1 MSREKEVSLALRFRR
16 IETLVVCMKSL
27 SNIVTRRKIWISV
40 LFGILSLGLSPFG
53 ITAVLGETRI
63 DIPWAIFLPIL
74 ISMAYGWRFGLLAGL
89 SGGAMYP
96 FWLWPNNGW
105 ANLST
110 SLVYLFFYALI
121 GIAYD
126 KSIIKNMKKIP
137 VRVFIV
143 IDLIILVFCLY
154 YLFLFNPILKLNPA
168 FWVENSI
175 NKLPLKVL
183 QSFLLKNSVN
193 IIILTII
200 SGTLIRLPLIRK
212 LLGLPSRRGIQANHK
227 IFVITMFISALV
239 WISFVGL
246 DALLFEEDDAML
258 YQHSLLSFF
267 VITASGFIASR
278 IIFYYAERQYKMQ
291 HKLNKSEGKF
301 RAIFENSNDAILIIE
316 DELFADCNPVTLT
329 TFGCSQGDIIGKS
342 PFDFT
347 PQYQSEGSLST
358 EKAIPYKNSALN
370 GEPVRF
376 EWQHLRFDG
385 TTFDAEVLLSR
396 LKFNRKILLQAII
409 RDISERKRAEKE
421 LITAKEHAEQSDKLK
436 SAFLANM
443 SHEIRTPLNS
453 IIGFSELISDPDFEP
468 RQQLEFARMIN
479 DSGNNL
485 LAIINDIMD
494 ISKIESGQVQL
505 RKNVVSVNTLLT
517 RIQKEYSFK
526 SSQKGVELRLD
537 PLNPKAEI
545 TVESD
550 GDKLGQILINL
561 VGNAIKFTENGF
573 IEIGFIVAGDFLQF
587 HVKDSGIGISP
598 GNHHQI
604 FERFRQVESA
614 YSRKYGGTGLG
625 LPISKSLVEM
635 LGGIIWVESDEGKGS
650 TFYFTVPK

>member
-1 MSREKEVSLALRFRR
+1 
-16 IETLVVCMKSL
+16 MKSL
-27 SNIVTRRKIWISV
+27 SNIVTRRKIWISI
-40 LFGILSLGLSPFG
+40 LLGILSLVVSPFG
-53 ITAVLGETRI
+53 ITAILGETRI
-63 DIPWAIFLPIL
+63 DIPWALFLPIL

-89 SGGAMYP
+89 SGGALYP
-96 FWLWPNNGW
+96 FLLWPNNGW
-105 ANLST
+105 ANVST
-110 SLVYLFFYALI
+110 TMVYLLYYALL

-126 KSIIKNMKKIP
+126 KSIIKNIKKIP

-143 IDLIILVFCLY
+143 IDLIIIVFCLY
-154 YLFLFNPILKLNPA
+154 YLLLFNPILKLNPA

-175 NKLPLKVL
+175 NNFPIRVL
-183 QSFLLKNSVN
+183 QSLLLKNSVN

-212 LLGLPSRRGIQANHK
+212 LLGLTSRRGIQSNHK
-227 IFVITMFISALV
+227 IFVITMFTSALV

-258 YQHSLLSFF
+258 YQHSLLSLF

-291 HKLNKSEGKF
+291 HTLNKSEGKF

-316 DELFADCNPVTLT
+316 NELFADCNPATLT
-329 TFGCSQGDIIGKS
+329 IFGCSQADIIGKS
-342 PFDFT
+342 PFDFS
-347 PQYQSEGSLST
+347 PQYQSDGTLT
-358 EKAIPYKNSALN
+358 AEKAVPYKNLAMS
-370 GEPVRF
+370 GDPVRF

-385 TTFDAEVLLSR
+385 TTFDAEVSLSR
-396 LKFNRKILLQAII
+396 LKFNRKVLLQAII
-409 RDISERKRAEKE
+409 RDISERKRAEIE

-453 IIGFSELISDPDFEP
+453 IIGFSELLSDPDFDEK
-468 RQQLEFARMIN
+468 QQLEFARMIN
-479 DSGNNL
+479 DSGNYL
-485 LAIINDIMD
+485 LTIISDIMD

-505 RKNVVSVNTLLT
+505 RKKVVSVSALLS

-526 SSQKGVELRLD
+526 ASRKGIELRLD
-537 PLNPKAEI
+537 PLNPAKEI
-545 TVESD
+545 TVETDS
-550 GDKLGQILINL
+550 DKLGQILINL
-561 VGNAIKFTENGF
+561 VGNAIKFTE
-573 IEIGFIVAGDFLQF
+573 IGFIKIGFIDLGDFIQF

-598 GNHHQI
+598 ENHLRI

>member
-1 MSREKEVSLALRFRR
+1 M
-16 IETLVVCMKSL
+16 
-27 SNIVTRRKIWISV
+27 
-40 LFGILSLGLSPFG
+40 
-53 ITAVLGETRI
+53 
-63 DIPWAIFLPIL
+63 
-74 ISMAYGWRFGLLAGL
+74 
-89 SGGAMYP
+89 
-96 FWLWPNNGW
+96 
-105 ANLST
+105 
-110 SLVYLFFYALI
+110 
-121 GIAYD
+121 
-126 KSIIKNMKKIP
+126 
-137 VRVFIV
+137 
-143 IDLIILVFCLY
+143 
-154 YLFLFNPILKLNPA
+154 
-168 FWVENSI
+168 
-175 NKLPLKVL
+175 
-183 QSFLLKNSVN
+183 
-193 IIILTII
+193 
-200 SGTLIRLPLIRK
+200 
-212 LLGLPSRRGIQANHK
+212 
-227 IFVITMFISALV
+227 
-239 WISFVGL
+239 
-246 DALLFEEDDAML
+246 
-258 YQHSLLSFF
+258 
-267 VITASGFIASR
+267 
-278 IIFYYAERQYKMQ
+278 
-291 HKLNKSEGKF
+291 
-301 RAIFENSNDAILIIE
+301 
-316 DELFADCNPVTLT
+316 TLT

-635 LGGIIWVESDEGKGS
+635 LGGTIWVESVEGKGS
-650 TFYFTVPK
+650 TFYFTVPV

>member
-1 MSREKEVSLALRFRR
+1 
-16 IETLVVCMKSL
+16 MKSL
-27 SNIVTRRKIWISV
+27 SNVVTRRKIWISI
-40 LFGILSLGLSPFG
+40 LLGILSLVVSPLG
-53 ITAVLGETRI
+53 ITAILGETRI
-63 DIPWAIFLPIL
+63 DIPWALFLPIL
-74 ISMAYGWRFGLLAGL
+74 VSMAYGWRFGLLAGL
-89 SGGAMYP
+89 SGGALYP
-96 FWLWPNNGW
+96 FLLWPNNGW
-105 ANLST
+105 ANVST
-110 SLVYLFFYALI
+110 TLVYLLYYALL

-212 LLGLPSRRGIQANHK
+212 LLGLPSRRGILANHK

-347 PQYQSEGSLST
+347 PQYQSDGSLST

-573 IEIGFIVAGDFLQF
+573 IENGFIVAGDFLQF

-635 LGGIIWVESDEGKGS
+635 LGGTIWVESVEGKGS
-650 TFYFTVPK
+650 TFYFTVPV

>member
-1 MSREKEVSLALRFRR
+1 MSREKEVSLALQFRR
-16 IETLVVCMKSL
+16 IEISIVCMKSL
-27 SNIVTRRKIWISV
+27 SNIVTRRKIWISI
-40 LFGILSLGLSPFG
+40 LLGILSLVVSPFG
-53 ITAVLGETRI
+53 ITAILGETRI
-63 DIPWAIFLPIL
+63 DIPWALFLPIL

-89 SGGAMYP
+89 SGGALYP
-96 FWLWPNNGW
+96 FLLWPNNGW
-105 ANLST
+105 ANVST
-110 SLVYLFFYALI
+110 TMVYLLYYALL

-126 KSIIKNMKKIP
+126 KSIIKNIKKIP

-143 IDLIILVFCLY
+143 IDLIIIVFCLY
-154 YLFLFNPILKLNPA
+154 YLLLFNPILKLNPA

-175 NKLPLKVL
+175 NNFPIRVL
-183 QSFLLKNSVN
+183 QSLLLKNSVN

-212 LLGLPSRRGIQANHK
+212 LLGLTSRRGIQSNHK
-227 IFVITMFISALV
+227 IFVITMFTSALV

-635 LGGIIWVESDEGKGS
+635 LGGTIWVESVEGKGS
-650 TFYFTVPK
+650 TFYFTVPV